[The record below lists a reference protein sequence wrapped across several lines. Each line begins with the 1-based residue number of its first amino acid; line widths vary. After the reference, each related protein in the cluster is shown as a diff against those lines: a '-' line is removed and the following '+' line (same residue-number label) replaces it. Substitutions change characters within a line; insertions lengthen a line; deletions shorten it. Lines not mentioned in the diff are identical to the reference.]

1 MTDVERRVAL
11 EAIAAEVRACTNC
24 RLHETRTR
32 AVPGEGDPETEVVF
46 VGEGPGFNEDRQ
58 GRPFVGRAGDLLV
71 KLLASIG
78 WRREDVFITNVVK
91 CRPPD
96 NRDPQPDEIAA
107 CAPFLRRQLEVLDP
121 AVVVTLG
128 RYSMGTFMPGARI
141 SQAHGTVRPV
151 DPATGAASALVFA
164 MYHPAAAL
172 RTPAIERES
181 YADIAAVPSALIDAR
196 RRREPAPEP
205 PTEPEA
211 PEPSD
216 PATNAA
222 HARPGRLRPRPAS
235 QPAADRRGAPT
246 DPLLAQSRNPMPTNN
261 DQPLRIIPL
270 GGVGEIGKNMY
281 VFEYRDEIVVIDCG
295 LMFPD
300 EEMFG
305 IDLVIPDITYLKER
319 RANVKAFLITHAHE
333 DHVGA
338 LPYVL
343 PEFPGVPVYAST
355 LARGLLG
362 NKIKEHKL
370 HNNPL
375 LALEPGDE
383 IDIGAF
389 HVIPFRVG
397 HSIPDAMGIALRT
410 PVGTIV
416 HTGDF
421 KFDHTPVDGKLSD
434 FAILARLGE
443 EGVACLLSDSTRAEN
458 PGYTPSERTVGDAF
472 REIME
477 PLDGR
482 VIVAT
487 FASNIARVQQVLDAA
502 ADMNRNV
509 SVIGRSMEQNF
520 RIATDLGYL
529 TYDPSRIVPK
539 DKIKDHP
546 DAKLVIAT
554 TGAQGEPMA
563 GLARM
568 ANRDHRFVEIQP
580 GDTVIVSASPIPGNE
595 EYVSRTI
602 DNLFKAGA
610 NVYYHT
616 IKRAHVS
623 GHASQEELKLML
635 GLTKPKH
642 FIPIHG
648 EFRMQ
653 VQHGRL
659 AIETGV
665 EPENV
670 FIIENGMPIELYAD
684 GSARR
689 GTPVTAGYV
698 YVDGLSVG
706 EVGDIVLRDRRA
718 LANDGIF
725 MIVVTVD
732 KQTGSIVGKPEIIT
746 RGFVHLNERDPIM
759 DEAVERVM
767 ASIDTPGDHISEIA
781 LLKTQIKDGVS
792 RYLYEQ
798 TKRRPMVFPVVVE
811 V

>member
-1 MTDVERRVAL
+1 M
-11 EAIAAEVRACTNC
+11 
-24 RLHETRTR
+24 
-32 AVPGEGDPETEVVF
+32 PDPT
-46 VGEGPGFNEDRQ
+46 
-58 GRPFVGRAGDLLV
+58 
-71 KLLASIG
+71 K
-78 WRREDVFITNVVK
+78 
-91 CRPPD
+91 
-96 NRDPQPDEIAA
+96 
-107 CAPFLRRQLEVLDP
+107 
-121 AVVVTLG
+121 
-128 RYSMGTFMPGARI
+128 
-141 SQAHGTVRPV
+141 
-151 DPATGAASALVFA
+151 
-164 MYHPAAAL
+164 
-172 RTPAIERES
+172 
-181 YADIAAVPSALIDAR
+181 
-196 RRREPAPEP
+196 
-205 PTEPEA
+205 
-211 PEPSD
+211 
-216 PATNAA
+216 
-222 HARPGRLRPRPAS
+222 
-235 QPAADRRGAPT
+235 
-246 DPLLAQSRNPMPTNN
+246 
-261 DQPLRIIPL
+261 PLRIIPL

-281 VFEYRDEIVVIDCG
+281 VFEYDEQIVVVDCG

-305 IDLVIPDITYLKER
+305 IDLVVPDATYIRER
-319 RANVKAFLITHAHE
+319 RDQVKAFLITHAHE
-333 DHVGA
+333 DHVGG

-343 PEFPGVPVYAST
+343 PDFPGVPVYAST

-375 LALEPGDE
+375 LSLEPGDE
-383 IDIGAF
+383 LEVGPFTA
-389 HVIPFRVG
+389 IPFRIG

-410 PVGTIV
+410 PVGTVV

-421 KFDHTPVDGKLSD
+421 KFDHTPVDGRLSD
-434 FAILARLGE
+434 FATLARLGQ
-443 EGVACLLSDSTRAEN
+443 EGVICLLSDSTRAEN
-458 PGYTPSERTVGDAF
+458 PGYTPSERTVGEAF

-487 FASNIARVQQVLDAA
+487 FASNIARLQQVLDAA
-502 ADMNRNV
+502 ADMERQV
-509 SVIGRSMEQNF
+509 TVIGRSMEQNF

-529 TYDPSRIVPK
+529 TYDPSRIVGK
-539 DKIKDHP
+539 DRIKDVP
-546 DAKLVIAT
+546 DGKLVIAT

-568 ANRDHRFVEIQP
+568 ANRDHRFVEIQA

-635 GLTKPKH
+635 GLTKPRY
-642 FIPIHG
+642 FIPMHG

-665 EPENV
+665 SPENV
-670 FIIENGMPIELYAD
+670 FIIENGTPIEIFPD

-689 GTPVTAGYV
+689 GQPVMAGYV
-698 YVDGLSVG
+698 FVDGLSVG
-706 EVGDIVLRDRRA
+706 DVGEVVLRDRRS
-718 LANDGIF
+718 LANDGMF

-732 KQTGSIVGKPEIIT
+732 KQTGTVIGRPEIVT
-746 RGFVHLNERDPIM
+746 RGFVHLNERDPLM
-759 DEAVERVM
+759 EEAVERVI
-767 ASIDTPGDHISEIA
+767 AAIENPGDHISEVA
-781 LLKTQIKDGVS
+781 LLKSQIKDGVS